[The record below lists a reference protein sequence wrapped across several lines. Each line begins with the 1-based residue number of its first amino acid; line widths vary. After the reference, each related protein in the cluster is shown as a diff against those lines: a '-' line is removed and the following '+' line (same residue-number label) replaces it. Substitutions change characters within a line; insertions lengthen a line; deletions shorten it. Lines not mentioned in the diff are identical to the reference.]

1 MHFIKKTPF
10 FPDDWQKVMKRFLVG
25 NGNEIS
31 SRSIIVYVETDEIV
45 GKKGCCYDDDDGDD
59 CGQVVRF
66 WKNNTDDI
74 DYKGG
79 GGRIHG
85 GDIGATIRV

>member
-1 MHFIKKTPF
+1 
-10 FPDDWQKVMKRFLVG
+10 MKRFPVG

-31 SRSIIVYVETDEIV
+31 SRSIIVYVETYEIV

-66 WKNNTDDI
+66 
-74 DYKGG
+74 
-79 GGRIHG
+79 
-85 GDIGATIRV
+85 

>member
-1 MHFIKKTPF
+1 
-10 FPDDWQKVMKRFLVG
+10 MKRFLVG

-45 GKKGCCYDDDDGDD
+45 GKKGCCCDDDDGDD

-66 WKNNTDDI
+66 
-74 DYKGG
+74 
-79 GGRIHG
+79 
-85 GDIGATIRV
+85 